1 MEKRKRGRPRVL
13 PADRLTHKYFRVKA
27 QDWREAVQGARIAGM
42 TLSCELRRVVDHF
55 ARIFRA
61 SEKKSCE

>member
-1 MEKRKRGRPRVL
+1 MP
-13 PADRLTHKYFRVKA
+13 PDQRLSHKYFRVNA
-27 QDWREAVQGARIAGM
+27 QDWRDAVQGARVAGM
-42 TLSCELRRVVDHF
+42 TLSCELRRVVGHF